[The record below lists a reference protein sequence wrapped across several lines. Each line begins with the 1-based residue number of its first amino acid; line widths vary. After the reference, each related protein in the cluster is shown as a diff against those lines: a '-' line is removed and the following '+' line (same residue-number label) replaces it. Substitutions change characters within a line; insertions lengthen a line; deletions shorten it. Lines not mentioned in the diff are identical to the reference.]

1 MNDKDKY
8 KYINQLNN
16 IKIGDSI
23 TIYTAQN
30 VTLPILLITRVN
42 TDYYTCLFRSET
54 HIMYLVEDLLYES
67 SFLSYIERKLSE
79 PKMRI
84 TKRAALSAIYKF
96 FECHGDISH
105 CIEWI
110 TGVNY

>member
-1 MNDKDKY
+1 MTDKD

-16 IKIGDSI
+16 IKVGNSI

-42 TDYYTCLFRSET
+42 TDYYTCFFRSET
-54 HIMYLVEDLLYES
+54 QIMYLVEDLLFES
-67 SFLSYIERKLSE
+67 SFLSYIEHKLSD
-79 PKMRI
+79 PKMHI
-84 TKRAALSAIYKF
+84 TKRAALSAIDKF
-96 FECHGDISH
+96 IECNGDISQ

-110 TGVNY
+110 TDMNY

>member
-1 MNDKDKY
+1 MTDKDKY
-8 KYINQLNN
+8 INRLNN

-30 VTLPILLITRVN
+30 VALPILLITRVN

-54 HIMYLVEDLLYES
+54 KIMYLVEDLLYKS

-79 PKMRI
+79 PKMQI
-84 TKRAALSAIYKF
+84 TKRATLSAIDKF
-96 FECHGDISH
+96 IECNGYISQ

-110 TGVNY
+110 TDMNY